1 MDKDRIRD
9 IQKKLNL
16 GATGIYPQ
24 GKPFNSSDEG
34 ELKSAMV
41 KDGNNIFIIFGK
53 PVEWLALTKDGARD
67 LGIRLIDMTKE
78 E

>member
-1 MDKDRIRD
+1 MDINRIMD

-24 GKPFNSSDEG
+24 GKPFNSSDKG
-34 ELKSAMV
+34 ELKSALV

-53 PVEWLALTKDGARD
+53 PVEWLMLTKDGARD
-67 LGIRLIDMTKE
+67 LGTRLVNFANE